1 MCAPA
6 TRVRHPT
13 SARSPRPRPV
23 VVAVFTAVVLVVPVV
38 AGCAPPSAPHAVPS
52 ETREPTVVEVVDG
65 DTVVVRVGRV
75 DEHVRLIGVDTPE
88 TKHPSKPVEC
98 FGREASAF
106 TRAVLPPG
114 TVVRLERD
122 VEERDHYGRLLAYVW
137 RQLDGVFVN
146 RELAEQ
152 GYAAP
157 LTIPPNVAHTDELV
171 SAATRARERGAG
183 LWGACGGPGVP
194 AQ

>member
-1 MCAPA
+1 MSVPRARHRTPA
-6 TRVRHPT
+6 RGRL
-13 SARSPRPRPV
+13 PRPAV
-23 VVAVFTAVVLVVPVV
+23 AAVFTAVALVVPVV
-38 AGCAPPSAPHAVPS
+38 AGCSPPSGPHAVPS
-52 ETREPTVVEVVDG
+52 EAREPTVVEVVDG

-122 VEERDHYGRLLAYVW
+122 VEERDPYGRLLAYVW
-137 RQLDGVFVN
+137 RQPDGVFVN

-157 LTIPPNVAHTDELV
+157 LTIPPNVAHADELV
-171 SAATRARERGAG
+171 AAATRARERSAG
-183 LWGACGGPGVP
+183 LWGACGGLGVP
-194 AQ
+194 AR

>member
-1 MCAPA
+1 MPAP
-6 TRVRHPT
+6 
-13 SARSPRPRPV
+13 SPRPRATIAIT
-23 VVAVFTAVVLVVPVV
+23 VAAALLVAALASACRHESRSATVPR
-38 AGCAPPSAPHAVPS
+38 

-65 DTVVVRVGRV
+65 DTVVVRMGRV

-106 TRAVLPPG
+106 TRAVLPTG

-122 VEERDHYGRLLAYVW
+122 VEERDAYGRLLAYVW
-137 RQLDGVFVN
+137 RAADGVFVN
-146 RELAEQ
+146 RELVAQ
-152 GYAAP
+152 GYAAA
-157 LTIPPNVAHTDELV
+157 LTIPPNVRHTDELV
-171 SAATRARERGAG
+171 SAAARARERGAG

-194 AQ
+194 AR